1 MGTYAAGI
9 LPYIKIDN
17 DVYVL
22 LGKDRRNKWSDFGGK
37 SELRDNENKKYTA
50 AREFF
55 EETCGCISNLFKTS
69 NTLNTRFVK
78 LLKGKSYT
86 KKEYYMYLVDARA
99 LMAPDEIMQLTT
111 KFDKIYSYLRSV
123 DVDPKFI
130 EKNKL
135 KWINTSSLF
144 DNTAFD
150 NLRQVFYNTINI
162 PSNKRILQNL

>member
-17 DVYVL
+17 NVYVL

-37 SELRDNENKKYTA
+37 SELRDNDNKKYTA

-55 EETCGCISNLFKTS
+55 EETCGCVSSLFKTS
-69 NTLNTRFVK
+69 HSLNTRYVK

-86 KKEYYMYLVDARA
+86 KKEYYMYLLDART
-99 LMAPDEIMQLTT
+99 LMTPNEINDLTN
-111 KFDKIYSYLRSV
+111 KFDSIYTYLRSV
-123 DVDPKFI
+123 DIDPKFI

-135 KWINTSSLF
+135 KWVSTTALF

-162 PSNKRILQNL
+162 PANKRIIQNL

>member
-9 LPYIKIDN
+9 LPYIKIRN

-37 SELRDNENKKYTA
+37 SEIRDNENSKYTA

-55 EETCGCISNLFKTS
+55 EETSGCLANINKTT
-69 NTLNTRFVK
+69 NALNSKYVR

-86 KKEYYMYLVDARA
+86 KKDYYMYILDVRT
-99 LMAPDEIMQLTT
+99 LLNPEELSEITG
-111 KFDKIYSYLRSV
+111 KFDKVYAYLRSV
-123 DVDPKFI
+123 DIDPKFI

-135 KWINTSSLF
+135 KWIHTDALY
-144 DNTAFD
+144 DKKACD

-162 PSNKRILQNL
+162 PSNRRIIQGL